1 MSPSIREAPS
11 PGYMP
16 TASSHDSS
24 RQQNTRWYGRHPSVP
39 VHCEP
44 DRMICELLSWSGTGS
59 SELLAP
65 KTMRFKLVWS
75 SSNWASSIASSA
87 SMLSAIPT
95 TSCASRK
102 ERRLRRASE
111 AAVRRE
117 SARALTGGVHGTCL
131 HRKHA
136 HNLLRVGTV
145 HPTGH
150 GQHKSKDKTKP
161 DIPAGGGGRDRHRG
175 GLLERHGGDRL
186 AADDDGLL
194 ELGPLD
200 LARRRDGHR
209 GLIHL
214 LEDGLALLLARVQ
227 STQSRSRW
235 QR

>member
-1 MSPSIREAPS
+1 MSPSMREAPS

-16 TASSHDSS
+16 TASSQDSS

-102 ERRLRRASE
+102 ERRPRPRGE
-111 AAVRRE
+111 AAVRR
-117 SARALTGGVHGTCL
+117 AREKTWGEFTKRL
-131 HRKHA
+131 RKITAGHA
-136 HNLLRVGTV
+136 HNLLCVGTV

-150 GQHKSKDKTKP
+150 GQHPSKDKTKP
-161 DIPAGGGGRDRHRG
+161 DT
-175 GLLERHGGDRL
+175 RL
-186 AADDDGLL
+186 PKGEIA
-194 ELGPLD
+194 
-200 LARRRDGHR
+200 
-209 GLIHL
+209 
-214 LEDGLALLLARVQ
+214 
-227 STQSRSRW
+227 
-235 QR
+235 